1 MCYARFPLASRPT
14 AIPTRFFQFS
24 DRFSLHVHLRR
35 VKLFTRDFRGLDVVS
50 VLANSLL
57 SNRAGKKK
65 QQVVYLIVEIQSVEK
80 RMKIILHYYINNLN
94 SPAHL
99 WLNF

>member
-1 MCYARFPLASRPT
+1 M
-14 AIPTRFFQFS
+14 
-24 DRFSLHVHLRR
+24 HLRR
-35 VKLFTRDFRGLDVVS
+35 VKLFTRDFLGLDLVS

-57 SNRAGKKK
+57 SNRAGKKAASSLSDSRNK
-65 QQVVYLIVEIQSVEK
+65 SVEK

-94 SPAHL
+94 STAHL